1 MRTKFF
7 KRKMHSKKGYTLV
20 ELVCAIAVFAIVC
33 AGILNAVAFSREMV
47 YTNNSRDKASDK
59 AQFVA
64 DELVAAAT
72 GVDPSAADGAAL
84 IQGKMDSI
92 AADNDAMVQ
101 NGLANEA
108 DKIGAVTLITE
119 EDFIEPTPE
128 NNAPLIQYILKAIPA
143 DEDADILED
152 VGGITQAVDGRDIK
166 QAGWDIR
173 IRVYYKQVGGGGSYR
188 SVDVSAFA
196 PQSYV
201 S

>member
-1 MRTKFF
+1 MRTKLF

-72 GVDPSAADGAAL
+72 GIDPSAADGPAL
-84 IQGKMDSI
+84 IQAKMESI
-92 AADNDAMVQ
+92 VVD
-101 NGLANEA
+101 NEA
-108 DKIGAVTLITE
+108 LAQTAEAEQIGHVTLMA
-119 EDFIEPTPE
+119 DGVFKDPE
-128 NNAPLIQYILKAIPA
+128 SDEQLIQYTLTAIPA
-143 DEDADILED
+143 DEDNDILED
-152 VGGITQAVDGRDIK
+152 VGGITQAVNGRDIK
-166 QAGWDIR
+166 QAGWDIN
-173 IRVYYKQVGGGGSYR
+173 IRVYYKQIGGGGSYR

-201 S
+201 SR